1 MGVWKYQGSPINP
14 AQLQPDTPRFDTGLG
29 IITQGIINPSYD
41 ILELFREGDKMKYK
55 DFKYGGQISADYGT
69 VDNYFIRGEVQ
80 PVAPSVTDLGTAL
93 EWVALYDCGDD
104 KELAQSLANV
114 VAFLDFTIQA
124 KEKRSNLAKAKKEY
138 AKAHGIPV
146 SQVRIKKNN

>member
-1 MGVWKYQGSPINP
+1 MGVWKYQESPLSP
-14 AQLQPDTPRFDTGLG
+14 AQPRPDTPRFDTGLG
-29 IITQGIINPSYD
+29 IITHRIINPSYD

-55 DFKYGGQISADYGT
+55 DFKWESRISADQDS
-69 VDNYFIRGEVQ
+69 VDRFLHEGLVPEV
-80 PVAPSVTDLGTAL
+80 PSVGDLWGAA
-93 EWVALYDCGDD
+93 EWIATYGAEDA
-104 KELAQSLANV
+104 EEAQGWANV
-114 VAFLDFTIQA
+114 VAFLILTAQA